1 MHHFTNMYG
10 PALISELLQHLRDEQ
25 IASERERTEQMDLPE
40 VFKLLLP
47 LKPEGRSQPGRSGL
61 HETRDGHTTGCIV
74 VEKTVT
80 LKSPESQPSAVYS

>member
-1 MHHFTNMYG
+1 
-10 PALISELLQHLRDEQ
+10 
-25 IASERERTEQMDLPE
+25 MDLPE

-80 LKSPESQPSAVYS
+80 LKSPESQPSAVYSQLYARMLDLPEASAKTSAFV